1 MSEYKIDF
9 NMLTPDDSFL
19 KTIAESIAP
28 RYPKSVVDNLVEE
41 ARKAGR
47 EEAWDLARRIA
58 VAGPD
63 CYSIFEV
70 TEAFGNEAFGNL
82 DILRT
87 PVEEV
92 LAKDKEY
99 QEKKKALHV
108 GDEVMYE
115 DCATDVTLK
124 GFVLGVNDSGVRIM
138 RLSLNNIPVITYWD
152 KGACKKTGNHNPDI
166 VKVLEALKEESDAAK
181 DS

>member
-19 KTIAESIAP
+19 KTITESIAP

-58 VAGPD
+58 VTGPD
-63 CYSIFEV
+63 CYSIVEV
-70 TEAFGNEAFGNL
+70 NEAFGNL
-82 DILRT
+82 NILRT

-99 QEKKKALHV
+99 QEKKNALHV

-115 DCATDVTLK
+115 DCATDATLK
-124 GFVLGVNDSGVRIM
+124 GFVLGVNDSGVRIL

-166 VKVLEALKEESDAAK
+166 VKVLEALKEDKDAAK